1 MQTLRIKIVFIC
13 FLNVLFK
20 TFKYI
25 NGKRIQKN
33 IHAVKTNYIYALF
46 KCCEVSMFNYMVE
59 KKLLGKNLRC
69 ITSID
74 IFVKCKQCKKENHFK
89 FFNEPIKSFVLH
101 PL

>member
-33 IHAVKTNYIYALF
+33 IYAFQTNYIYALF
-46 KCCEVSMFNYMVE
+46 NVVKYLFLIVWL
-59 KKLLGKNLRC
+59 KKFCWER
-69 ITSID
+69 T
-74 IFVKCKQCKKENHFK
+74 
-89 FFNEPIKSFVLH
+89 
-101 PL
+101 